1 MKNKPVQEDIDELL
15 NELCESYIAK
25 GFNNLKSEQNNP
37 LYDTFPHKC
46 ANTK

>member
-37 LYDTFPHKC
+37 LNRK
-46 ANTK
+46 